1 MDYRTA
7 GESHGRALV
16 AIVSGVPAGVP
27 LSAADVDLDLARRQ
41 RGYGRGARMGIE
53 TDRCVLLAG
62 IRHGSTTGSPVAIT
76 VNNRDWDNWSDVM
89 DPAPRAAGAGDP
101 GGEVRAPRPGHAD
114 LAGCQRIGSSDA
126 RDVLERASARETAA
140 RVAAGAVAKALLRGL
155 GVEVFSWVERIGPVA
170 CGPLAPGDVDRAAVE
185 ASDVRCPDAEAA
197 AAMRAAIASARD
209 AGDTLGGVVA
219 VAATGILPGLG
230 GYAERRDALDARLAA
245 ALTSVPAIKG
255 VEFGDGF
262 ALAATPGSGAHDA
275 ILPGAGSA
283 PRRAS
288 NHAGGI
294 EGGMSNGEPIV
305 VRCAMK
311 PIPTLMKPLAT
322 VDMLTGAAVEAATE
336 RADVCAVPAAGV
348 VMEAELA
355 MTLADSYT
363 RMLGD
368 TCLEDLVNAAGRY
381 RDRLKGTV

>member
-1 MDYRTA
+1 MEYRTA

-27 LSAADVDLDLARRQ
+27 LSAADVDTDLVRRQ
-41 RGYGRGARMGIE
+41 KGYGRGGRMGIE
-53 TDRCVLLAG
+53 ADRCVLLAG
-62 IRHGSTTGSPVAIT
+62 VRHGLTIGSPVAIT
-76 VNNRDWDNWSDVM
+76 VNNRDWDNWTDVM
-89 DPAPRAAGAGDP
+89 DPAPRAEGAGDATA
-101 GGEVRAPRPGHAD
+101 EVRAPRPGHAD
-114 LAGCQRIGSSDA
+114 LAGCQRTGRHDA

-155 GVEVFSWVERIGPVA
+155 GVEVFSWVERIGSVA
-170 CGPLAPGDVDRAAVE
+170 CGPIGAPEVERAAVE
-185 ASDVRCPDAEAA
+185 ESDVRCPDAKAG
-197 AAMRAAIASARD
+197 AAMRAAIDAARD

-219 VAATGILPGLG
+219 VAATGVLPGLG
-230 GYAERRDALDARLAA
+230 GYAERRDALDACLAA
-245 ALTSVPAIKG
+245 ALTSIPAIKG

-262 ALAATPGSGAHDA
+262 ALAASRGSAAHDA
-275 ILPGAGSA
+275 IVPGADGI

-311 PIPTLMKPLAT
+311 PIPTLMEPLRT
-322 VDMLTGAAVEAATE
+322 VDMVSGRAVAAATE

-348 VMEAELA
+348 VAEAELA
-355 MTLADSYT
+355 LTLADAYT

-368 TCLEDLVNAAGRY
+368 TCLEDLVHRAEHY
-381 RDRLKGTV
+381 RARLKGTA